1 MKLFEIDSM
10 IFGGGLWCCAQSI
23 SEAGDFYLK
32 WLNEESAIG
41 KLVTS
46 SESSGPLKVRE
57 VDEGEWREFRWPSDD
72 QIVFAANI
80 PDMISYCLNE
90 FEFPDLGTRM
100 IGYAF
105 TRLSTMFV
113 FEVDT
118 NSTNHWIIASSSV
131 EASNLCSYYNYE
143 TSGLYEEIIEFRVV
157 PESEWRERVLIG
169 EDGEPD
175 IKFAHIL
182 FDLSLR
188 KSMSLEERVFNSL

>member
-1 MKLFEIDSM
+1 MKLFEMDSM
-10 IFGGGLWCCAQSI
+10 FFGGGLWCCAQSI
-23 SEAGDFYLK
+23 SEAEDFYLK
-32 WLNEESAIG
+32 WLNEESTIG
-41 KLVTS
+41 KLFTYPES
-46 SESSGPLKVRE
+46 SEPLKVRE
-57 VDEGEWREFRWPSDD
+57 VEDGEWRELKWSSDE
-72 QIVFAANI
+72 QIRFAANLT
-80 PDMISYCLNE
+80 DMISYCLNE

-113 FEVDT
+113 FDVDT
-118 NSTNHWIIASSSV
+118 NSTHHWIIASSSV

-143 TSGLYEEIIEFRVV
+143 MGGLYEEIVVFRVV

-182 FDLSLR
+182 FNLSLK
-188 KSMSLEERVFNSL
+188 KSMSLEERVFTSP